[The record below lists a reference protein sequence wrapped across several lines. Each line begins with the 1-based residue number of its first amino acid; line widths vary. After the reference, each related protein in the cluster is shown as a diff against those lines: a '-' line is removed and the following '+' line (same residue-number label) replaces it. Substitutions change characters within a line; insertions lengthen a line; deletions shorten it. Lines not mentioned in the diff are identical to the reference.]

1 MIKHYESLAESL
13 TGNPLETMEEANW
26 GTFVLAE
33 DFDDLVCDYEILESK
48 YNSLV
53 KKLGEMYREG

>member
-1 MIKHYESLAESL
+1 MTKRYESLGESM
-13 TGNPLETMEEANW
+13 TGNPLATMEEANW

-33 DFDDLVCDYEILESK
+33 DFDDLVCDYEILEKK

-53 KKLGEMYREG
+53 KKLGNLYQEA